1 MINYSS
7 DLSIFFQKYRVT
19 AIEEKEQHQ
28 YYEYSRPT
36 YGVTSYEIDEHLRK
50 KSDRVVTVTMSESG
64 LKELM
69 ALSAERDA
77 EFNLLRIPQVRDAYE
92 RYKVIENL
100 YKKDI

>member
-1 MINYSS
+1 MMDYSS

-19 AIEEKEQHQ
+19 SIEEKEQLQ
-28 YYEYSRPT
+28 YYEYSRPF
-36 YGVTSYEIDEHLRK
+36 GVTSYELDEHLRK

-69 ALSAERDA
+69 ALSAEREA
-77 EFNLLRIPQVRDAYE
+77 ECNLRRIPQVRDAYE

-100 YKKDI
+100 YKRHI